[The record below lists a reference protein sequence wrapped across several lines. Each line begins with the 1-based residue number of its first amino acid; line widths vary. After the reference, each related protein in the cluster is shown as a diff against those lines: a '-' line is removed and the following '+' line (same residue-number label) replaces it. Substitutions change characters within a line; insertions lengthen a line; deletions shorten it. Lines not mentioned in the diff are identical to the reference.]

1 LASGVIIDVPIE
13 FDGPIVEGD
22 NTMVTAGYLERSVN
36 VGKLNLSYQEW
47 GNPAAMP
54 IIMLHG
60 FGVSGHMFDE
70 FADRM
75 QDRYR
80 LIALDQRGHGDSDW
94 AADGDYTR
102 SAFVSDLEGFRKELG
117 IERFI
122 LVGHSMGGLNAVTY
136 TNLYPQHVRA
146 LVLVDVG
153 PESAKEGVDN
163 IVRFT
168 RGPDELEFEEFVE
181 LAHRFNQRRTME
193 NIRERMRHRLKPTEN
208 GKYTWKFD
216 KRFRQPDEGL
226 RIGSEAGNDDSW
238 ALFRG
243 VRVPTLL
250 IRGAESDVLS
260 QEVAERGATEMQRAR
275 LIVIPG
281 AGHSV
286 PGDAPDEFTEGV
298 QEFLADLENG
308 DLNPESGSAR
318 PLDQLLEEHSAA
330 SRRGPSLG
338 VLIAAGAATVFAL
351 AGAGFVLNQA
361 KKKRAAKRSTRARAA
376 SVAAQLPRSV
386 DVDLARER
394 AAEVVARLGTVGK
407 QGSRRARQTLSQVD
421 LDSARAAASDALAL
435 LGESSRNA
443 PATVRSAVEQIDRKK
458 LKKRGK
464 KGASLAQTALR
475 TVAMLALNSALSAT
489 GKKQKKTSHR
499 VARWRN

>member
-1 LASGVIIDVPIE
+1 
-13 FDGPIVEGD
+13 
-22 NTMVTAGYLERSVN
+22 MVTAGYLEHSVN
-36 VGKLNLSYQEW
+36 VGDLKLSYQEW
-47 GNPAAMP
+47 GNPQAQP

-94 AADGDYTR
+94 AEDGNYSRD
-102 SAFVSDLEGFRKELG
+102 AFVEDLEGFRKELG
-117 IERFI
+117 IDRFI

-136 TNLYPQHVRA
+136 TNRYPQHVRA

-181 LAHRFNQRRTME
+181 IAHRFNQRRTLE

-216 KRFRQPDEGL
+216 KRFRQPESGL
-226 RIGSEAGNDDSW
+226 KIGSEAGNDDSW
-238 ALFRG
+238 TLFRG

-260 QEVAERGATEMQRAR
+260 QAVAERASTEMQRAR
-275 LIVIPG
+275 LIVVPG

-286 PGDAPDEFTEGV
+286 PGDNPDAFTDGV
-298 QEFLADLENG
+298 REFLGDLERG
-308 DLNPESGSAR
+308 EFEPSAGTL
-318 PLDQLLEEHSAA
+318 PLDQLLEEHTAA
-330 SRRGPSLG
+330 SRRGPSLF
-338 VLIAAGAATVFAL
+338 VLVGAGAAAILLF
-351 AGAGFVLNQA
+351 AGAGYMVTRSG
-361 KKKRAAKRSTRARAA
+361 KKRKAARE
-376 SVAAQLPRSV
+376 AAQRQQQHRLRGRASAVAGHLPLHTP
-386 DVDLARER
+386 DVEHARER
-394 AAEVVARLGTVGK
+394 AAEVVARLGVAGSE
-407 QGSRRARQTLSQVD
+407 GSRRARQSLSQVD
-421 LDSARAAASDALAL
+421 LDRARVAAQEALSVLSEGSRHAPANVRAAVERADRGRAKKGSSAASAVTRGAGIATFPTVARL
-435 LGESSRNA
+435 LG
-443 PATVRSAVEQIDRKK
+443 
-458 LKKRGK
+458 KKREPVP
-464 KGASLAQTALR
+464 APQ
-475 TVAMLALNSALSAT
+475 
-489 GKKQKKTSHR
+489 HR
-499 VARWRN
+499 IARWRN

>member
-1 LASGVIIDVPIE
+1 
-13 FDGPIVEGD
+13 
-22 NTMVTAGYLERSVN
+22 MVTAGYLERSVN

-54 IIMLHG
+54 IVMLHG

-94 AADGDYTR
+94 ADDGDYTR
-102 SAFVSDLEGFRKELG
+102 SSFVSDLEAFRKELG

-193 NIRERMRHRLKPTEN
+193 NIRERMRHRLKPTES

-216 KRFRQPDEGL
+216 SRFRQPDSGL

-238 ALFRG
+238 SLFRG

-250 IRGAESDVLS
+250 IRGAESDVLT
-260 QEVAERGATEMQRAR
+260 QEVAERAATEMQLAR
-275 LIVIPG
+275 MIVIPG

-286 PGDAPDEFTEGV
+286 PGDSPDEFTEGV
-298 QEFLADLENG
+298 REFLVDLERG
-308 DLNPESGSAR
+308 DLNAPGVATP
-318 PLDQLLEEHSAA
+318 PLDQLLEEHTAA
-330 SRRGPSLG
+330 SRRGPSLT
-338 VLIAAGAATVFAL
+338 VLIATGAAAVFAI
-351 AGAGFVLNQA
+351 AGAGFVLNRA
-361 KKKRAAKRSTRARAA
+361 KKKRAEKRPVKGRAA
-376 SVAAQLPRSV
+376 ELLPFRTL
-386 DVDLARER
+386 DIDQARER
-394 AAEVVARLGTVGK
+394 AAEVVARLGAVGV
-407 QGSRRARQTLSQVD
+407 QSSRRARTTLSQVD
-421 LDSARAAASDALAL
+421 LDSARSAANEALAF
-435 LGESSRNA
+435 LGEGSRQA
-443 PATVRSAVEQIDRKK
+443 PGNVRAAVERIDRKK

-464 KGASLAQTALR
+464 KSASIARSAVR
-475 TVAMLALNSALSAT
+475 SVSSFALNSAMSAF
-489 GKKQKKTSHR
+489 GKKPRKKSR
-499 VARWRN
+499 RRIARWRN

>member
-1 LASGVIIDVPIE
+1 
-13 FDGPIVEGD
+13 
-22 NTMVTAGYLERSVN
+22 MVTAGYLERSAN

-47 GNPAAMP
+47 GNPQAQP

-94 AADGDYTR
+94 AEDGDYTR
-102 SAFVSDLEGFRKELG
+102 TAFVGDLEGFRKALG

-122 LVGHSMGGLNAVTY
+122 LMGHSMGGLNAVTY
-136 TNLYPQHVRA
+136 TNQYPQHVRA

-181 LAHRFNQRRTME
+181 IAHRFNQRRTME
-193 NIRERMRHRLKPTEN
+193 NIRERMRHRLKPTET

-216 KRFRQPDEGL
+216 KRFRQPDSGL
-226 RIGSEAGNDDSW
+226 RIGSETGNDDSW
-238 ALFRG
+238 TLFRG

-250 IRGAESDVLS
+250 IRGSESDVLT
-260 QEVAERGATEMQRAR
+260 QEVAQRAATEMQRSR

-286 PGDAPDEFTEGV
+286 PGDSPDAFTEGV
-298 QEFLADLENG
+298 REFLGDLERG
-308 DLNPESGSAR
+308 DFEPSTISSPG
-318 PLDQLLEEHSAA
+318 LDQLLEEHTAA
-330 SRRGPSLG
+330 SRRGSG
-338 VLIAAGAATVFAL
+338 VIVLVAAGVAAVFVL
-351 AGAGFVLNQA
+351 AGVGLAMRRAGNERREHRSIRG
-361 KKKRAAKRSTRARAA
+361 RASAA
-376 SVAAQLPRSV
+376 SEHLPLHGV
-386 DVDLARER
+386 DVELARER
-394 AAEVVARLGTVGK
+394 AAEVVARLGVAGARGT
-407 QGSRRARQTLSQVD
+407 RRARQSLSQVD
-421 LDSARAAASDALAL
+421 LDHARAAAHEALVVLSEGSKHAPASVRAAVERVDRRKMKRRSSLAL
-435 LGESSRNA
+435 GVA
-443 PATVRSAVEQIDRKK
+443 
-458 LKKRGK
+458 RGA
-464 KGASLAQTALR
+464 GMLTLTTALR
-475 TVAMLALNSALSAT
+475 LAGRKA
-489 GKKQKKTSHR
+489 KQKPKR
-499 VARWRN
+499 RIARWRN

>member
-1 LASGVIIDVPIE
+1 
-13 FDGPIVEGD
+13 
-22 NTMVTAGYLERSVN
+22 MVTAGYLEHSAT
-36 VGKLNLSYQEW
+36 VGDLKLSYQEW
-47 GNPAAMP
+47 GNPNAEP
-54 IIMLHG
+54 ILMLHG

-94 AADGDYTR
+94 SEEGDYTR
-102 SAFVSDLEGFRKELG
+102 NSFVEDVEGFRKALG
-117 IERFI
+117 LGRFI

-136 TNLYPQHVRA
+136 VNRYPQHVRA

-181 LAHRFNQRRTME
+181 LAHRFNQRRTLE
-193 NIRERMRHRLKPTEN
+193 NIRERMRHRLKPTDN

-216 KRFRQPDEGL
+216 KRFRQPESGL

-238 ALFRG
+238 SLFRN

-260 QEVAERGATEMQRAR
+260 QPIAERAAAEMQRTR
-275 LIVIPG
+275 LVVVPG

-286 PGDAPDEFTEGV
+286 PGDNPDAFTEAV
-298 QEFLADLENG
+298 QDFLSDLERG
-308 DLNPESGSAR
+308 DFEPAAGSSQL
-318 PLDQLLEEHSAA
+318 PLDQLVEEHSQA
-330 SRRGPSLG
+330 SRRGSSVI
-338 VLIAAGAATVFAL
+338 VLIAAGAIAVIAL
-351 AGAGFVLNQA
+351 AGATTAV
-361 KKKRAAKRSTRARAA
+361 KKSRRKKQQHSLRGRAATVVEKVPP
-376 SVAAQLPRSV
+376 VAHIDIEQ
-386 DVDLARER
+386 ARER
-394 AAEVVARLGTVGK
+394 AAEVVARLGVVGAK
-407 QGSRRARQTLSQVD
+407 GTKRAKKTLSEVD
-421 LDSARAAASDALAL
+421 LHAA
-435 LGESSRNA
+435 
-443 PATVRSAVEQIDRKK
+443 RSAAQEALVILSEGSKHAPTTLRHAAERVDRRK

-464 KGASLAQTALR
+464 GALR
-475 TVAMLALNSALSAT
+475 TTIWLLTPGIRAAIALANR
-489 GKKQKKTSHR
+489 KKQKPRHR
-499 VARWRN
+499 VAKWRN